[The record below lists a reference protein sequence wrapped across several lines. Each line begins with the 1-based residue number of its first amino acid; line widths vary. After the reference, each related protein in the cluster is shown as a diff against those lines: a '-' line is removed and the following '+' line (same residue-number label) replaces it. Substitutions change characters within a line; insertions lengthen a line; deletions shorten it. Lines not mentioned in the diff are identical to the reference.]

1 MSDLLLTV
9 GHNIFLTREQ
19 RYALIENKYL
29 EVIGVSVPCWFNQG
43 LSSEPANEVFCKYK
57 INVSEVEP
65 FIRYKENGYTI
76 NLLNGGKTGVNSL
89 RDYKDSGVETLGF
102 NYPGRLKNNNR
113 YIKVMHILEIKD
125 MEELTT
131 TMS

>member
-19 RYALIENKYL
+19 RYTLLKDGYL
-29 EVIGVSVPCWFNQG
+29 EVMGVSVPVWFNNG

-57 INVSEVEP
+57 INISQVDP
-65 FIRYKENGYTI
+65 FIRYKDNGYTL
-76 NLLNGGKTGVNSL
+76 NLLNTGKAGADNL
-89 RDYKDSGVETLGF
+89 RDHKDGGVETLGF

-113 YIKVMHILEIKD
+113 YIKVMHVVEIKD
-125 MEELTT
+125 MEELTST
-131 TMS
+131 L